1 LLFSFCTPTHTHT
14 HPPPSI
20 RTPTR
25 SHSNTQL
32 FAAAAHRAQRAARIA
47 ALPRDPFTGLISMPL
62 DVPIARSAFE
72 ATFQRQMNYRTD
84 AMRVLALGAIVA
96 DRPKFHT
103 DKHIVR
109 VGGCGGGYAT

>member
-1 LLFSFCTPTHTHT
+1 MLHALLANILSRIH
-14 HPPPSI
+14 SL
-20 RTPTR
+20 TR
-25 SHSNTQL
+25 TQL

-47 ALPRDPFTGLISMPL
+47 ALPRDPFTGLICMPL

-72 ATFQRQMNYRTD
+72 TTFQRQMNYRTD

-109 VGGCGGGYAT
+109 QWFFIVSIYLNSCGLYF